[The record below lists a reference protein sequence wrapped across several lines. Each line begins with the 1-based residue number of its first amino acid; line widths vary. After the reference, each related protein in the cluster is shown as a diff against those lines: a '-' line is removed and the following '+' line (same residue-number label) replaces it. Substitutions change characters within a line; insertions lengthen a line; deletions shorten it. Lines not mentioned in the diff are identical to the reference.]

1 MATYSPAYPY
11 FKHPP
16 EVTKLD
22 DIRVFN
28 SGIVLDGM
36 TQCVKD
42 AYAAGITV
50 GMGTDASC
58 PFSTQYGMWREI
70 IYFAKLGVFG
80 VKTPPFGGFRF
91 FNVLFAADCQTKM
104 LCTKVLSAGRQT
116 LGECPISADFIS

>member
-1 MATYSPAYPY
+1 MATYTPAYPY
-11 FKHPP
+11 FKLPP

-50 GMGTDASC
+50 EMGTDASC
-58 PFSTQYGMWREI
+58 PFSTQYGMRRER
-70 IYFAKLGVFG
+70 IYFAKLGGFG
-80 VKTPPFGGFRF
+80 VNAALKAAKRHKTQ
-91 FNVLFAADCQTKM
+91 FA
-104 LCTKVLSAGRQT
+104 
-116 LGECPISADFIS
+116 

>member
-1 MATYSPAYPY
+1 MAKYTPAYPY
-11 FKHPP
+11 FKLLP

-70 IYFAKLGVFG
+70 IYFAKLGGLG
-80 VKTPPFGGFRF
+80 VKAALKAAKRHKTQ
-91 FNVLFAADCQTKM
+91 FA
-104 LCTKVLSAGRQT
+104 
-116 LGECPISADFIS
+116 